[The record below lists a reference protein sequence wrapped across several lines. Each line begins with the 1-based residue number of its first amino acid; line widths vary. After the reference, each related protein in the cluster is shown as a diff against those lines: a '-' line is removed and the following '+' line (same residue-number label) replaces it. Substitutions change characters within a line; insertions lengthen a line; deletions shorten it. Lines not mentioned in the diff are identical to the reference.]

1 MNSHF
6 HSTLGKQLI
15 ATHTH
20 THTHTKDLKK
30 ITSLSLT
37 SKEYKLSKNPSIFQ
51 YSSRNEGQPRVTRFD
66 SFLVTFSSCHVNM
79 GD

>member
-6 HSTLGKQLI
+6 QSTLGKQLI

-20 THTHTKDLKK
+20 THTHKTYKK

-51 YSSRNEGQPRVTRFD
+51 YSSRNEGRPRVTRFD
-66 SFLVTFSSCHVNM
+66 SFLVTFSSCHGNM

>member
-6 HSTLGKQLI
+6 HSMLGKHVDC
-15 ATHTH
+15 HTH
-20 THTHTKDLKK
+20 THTHKRLKK

-51 YSSRNEGQPRVTRFD
+51 YSSRNEGRPRVTRFD
-66 SFLVTFSSCHVNM
+66 SFLVTFSSCHGNM

>member
-6 HSTLGKQLI
+6 HSTLSKQLI

-20 THTHTKDLKK
+20 THTQKTYKK

-51 YSSRNEGQPRVTRFD
+51 YSSRNEGRPRVTRFD
-66 SFLVTFSSCHVNM
+66 SFLVTFSSCHGNM

>member
-20 THTHTKDLKK
+20 THKRLKI

-51 YSSRNEGQPRVTRFD
+51 YSSRHEGLPRVNRFD
-66 SFLVTFSSCHVNM
+66 SFLVTFSSCHGNM